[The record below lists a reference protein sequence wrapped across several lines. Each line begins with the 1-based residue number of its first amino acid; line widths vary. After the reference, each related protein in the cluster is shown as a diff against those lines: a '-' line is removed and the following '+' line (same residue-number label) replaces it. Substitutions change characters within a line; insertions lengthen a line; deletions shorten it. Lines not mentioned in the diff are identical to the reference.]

1 MLMGSGWLLWE
12 DVGTGNT
19 LLAGIVFFFFFQFV
33 PAFSSFLFHCFGV
46 SLVLT

>member
-19 LLAGIVFFFFFQFV
+19 LLAGIVFFFFFNLFLR
-33 PAFSSFLFHCFGV
+33 FLLSFFIV
-46 SLVLT
+46 LVFLWY